1 MNIATVLKTSMALPL
16 IAVLA
21 LAGCGGGGGGGSTS
35 MAPGGP
41 MQPAPPTEQELI
53 DRAIERARTAVT
65 TAMSAAE
72 QAADQCAFLTAACTD
87 ADAAATALRRAEA
100 ALAEARAATTSALA
114 ETAATAAEIAS
125 TGATNAATAVQTA
138 VNAPVG
144 PAPAVGMATDGL
156 ASSAA
161 ARITATASTTLATL
175 YSTQPNNAYSP
186 LSGGLKRDF
195 DAGTTSLDGVLHVH
209 SVQRTSAGGYSI
221 IYTDGSTQH
230 TVEFRPEHCRPGYCE
245 IRGNGYHGFWAWES
259 IDYEPLNPPRFWHM
273 HALNLIAN
281 PGGEESRI
289 AFVFGLK
296 TPPAALQ
303 TLGEAVY
310 DGYFRTDAYRSGDP
324 AQDLRQRYSGT
335 LRLVANFDISRLY
348 GSVVGVRGSEPGSS
362 TRNPLPTSSFSIS
375 DGKIHDNG
383 QFTATLTGMDSDA
396 SVPDKDSVRGVVGRI
411 LGEFYGPEGRSIG
424 GVMTASRDLAGDD
437 NDLVFHGYIRGG
449 QLGPTVVLAA
459 DALVAGVDRYIGDR
473 SELLTDDGMARV
485 QRTANGWSVTVD
497 GQTVS
502 FDDGDDYNAL
512 PRLPSTYWRDLGNSR
527 SALLWTWTNGFGF
540 GQRPFD
546 HFDVKG
552 WNYTTWA
559 PGVDPDTGDFSTDS
573 VSADYAYVLH
583 GNLTPAANVP
593 ASGTGTY
600 TGRMNARDFPT
611 DDGVSSQSAAATR
624 YWGDATLTAAFAT
637 SSVNGRLTNLQSRPG
652 DDSSNSAAVLGE
664 LIFDATINGNRFTAS
679 GVTGTQDMAGY
690 QSGSVRGA
698 FFGPAAE
705 EAGGV
710 FDATDAANNR
720 AMVGYF
726 GGDKE

>member
-16 IAVLA
+16 VAVLA
-21 LAGCGGGGGGGSTS
+21 LAGCGGGGSGSSVNT
-35 MAPGGP
+35 GGP
-41 MQPAPPTEQELI
+41 SSPG
-53 DRAIERARTAVT
+53 
-65 TAMSAAE
+65 
-72 QAADQCAFLTAACTD
+72 
-87 ADAAATALRRAEA
+87 
-100 ALAEARAATTSALA
+100 
-114 ETAATAAEIAS
+114 
-125 TGATNAATAVQTA
+125 TGGMPGTGT
-138 VNAPVG
+138 G
-144 PAPAVGMATDGL
+144 SPAPAAGMATDGL

-161 ARITATASTTLATL
+161 SKTTATDSTTLATL
-175 YSTQPNNAYSP
+175 FSTQPGKSYSP
-186 LSGGLKRDF
+186 VSGALKRDF

-209 SVQRTSAGGYSI
+209 SVQRTSAGGYAI
-221 IYTDGSTQH
+221 VYTDGQTQH
-230 TVEFRPEHCRPGYCE
+230 SIEFGSEHCRPGYCE
-245 IRGNGYHGFWAWES
+245 IRNGGYHGFWAWES

-281 PGGEESRI
+281 PTGREESRI

-324 AQDLRQRYSGT
+324 AQNLRQRYSGT
-335 LRLVANFDISRLY
+335 LRLVANFDISRLE

-362 TRNPLPTSSFSIS
+362 TRNPLPTSSFRIS
-375 DGKIHDNG
+375 DGEIHDNG

-396 SVPDKDSVRGVVGRI
+396 SVLDVESVRGVMGQI
-411 LGEFYGPEGRSIG
+411 LGEFYGPEGRTVG
-424 GVMTASRDLAGDD
+424 GVVTASRDLAGDD

-449 QLGPTVVLAA
+449 QLGPTVDLAA

-485 QRTANGWSVTVD
+485 QRTANGWSVTVN

-512 PRLPSTYWRDLGNSR
+512 PRLPNVYWRDLGNSR
-527 SALLWTWTNGFGF
+527 SAVLWTWTNGFGF
-540 GQRPFD
+540 GSRPFD

-652 DDSSNSAAVLGE
+652 DDSSDSTAVLGE
-664 LIFDATINGNRFTAS
+664 LTFDATINGNRFTAS